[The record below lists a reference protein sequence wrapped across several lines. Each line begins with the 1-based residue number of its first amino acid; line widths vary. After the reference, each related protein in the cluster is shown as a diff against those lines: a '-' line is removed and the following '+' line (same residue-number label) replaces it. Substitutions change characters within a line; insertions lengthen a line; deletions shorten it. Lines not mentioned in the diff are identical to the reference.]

1 MDRMEPRLPS
11 MSGWGGAHPLAIV
24 QDRPT
29 RRLADGERKNPQRRS
44 VRSRKCKK
52 TTGIYGFVV

>member
-1 MDRMEPRLPS
+1 